1 MDMCIEKER
10 LKDREKG
17 SKGKQEERRGEE
29 KGMQRREGRK
39 FVIEST
45 TVTPD
50 TV

>member
-17 SKGKQEERRGEE
+17 SKGKQEERRGE

-39 FVIEST
+39 SVIEST